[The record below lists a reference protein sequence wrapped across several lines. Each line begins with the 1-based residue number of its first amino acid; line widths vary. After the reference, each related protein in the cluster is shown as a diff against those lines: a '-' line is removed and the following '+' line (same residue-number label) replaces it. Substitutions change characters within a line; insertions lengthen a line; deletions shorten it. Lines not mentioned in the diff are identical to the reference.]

1 MHQSR
6 RCHSL
11 VLHQD
16 PGGEILSISKS
27 QHVLNLRKTCWPS
40 TATGATAPPPAQG
53 SCPPRPASTTAS
65 HEASRHVTHA
75 PQVLVTAQV
84 QPHNAP
90 QPLEP
95 GTLRPLHLGIWHL
108 LHIRSACR
116 GDSSHCWHPTIKTQ
130 TRIEKAFISFLI
142 KHFKTI
148 YVPDLFLNRL
158 NQGCLDSCMLC

>member
-27 QHVLNLRKTCWPS
+27 QLVLNLRKTCWPS

-53 SCPPRPASTTAS
+53 SCPPRPASTAS
-65 HEASRHVTHA
+65 HEASRHVIHD

-95 GTLRPLHLGIWHL
+95 GTLRPLHLGIRHL
-108 LHIRSACR
+108 LHLRSACG
-116 GDSSHCWHPTIKTQ
+116 GDFSHCRHPTIKTQ
-130 TRIEKAFISFLI
+130 TWNEKAFIFDQSLQNKAI
-142 KHFKTI
+142 
-148 YVPDLFLNRL
+148 
-158 NQGCLDSCMLC
+158 